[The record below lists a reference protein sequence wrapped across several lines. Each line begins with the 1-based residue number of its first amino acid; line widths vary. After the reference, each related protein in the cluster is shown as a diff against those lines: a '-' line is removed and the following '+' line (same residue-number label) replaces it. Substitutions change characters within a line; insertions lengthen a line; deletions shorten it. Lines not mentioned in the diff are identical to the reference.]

1 MLQSKV
7 AQSQKGVSLKQV
19 SELLDKKL
27 AKFMKNGDFEPN
39 GGLVNN
45 QDDFVS
51 TQTYVF
57 TLERTDYY

>member
-27 AKFMKNGDFEPN
+27 AKFMKNGDFEPS

-51 TQTYVF
+51 TQT
-57 TLERTDYY
+57 